1 MVTELIARQ
10 EVSPVINSREHFF
23 FDFTAQ
29 NSEIVGMDFADPV
42 ASEEYIK
49 SKLDNYR
56 ISGIGRYNEDRI
68 IYRQSL
74 SLTRSVHLGMDV
86 FVTPGTPVFAPLTG
100 KVHSFQDN
108 DARGDYGPTIILEH
122 QIEGCTFYTL
132 YGHLTR
138 DSLNLEVGQVISQ
151 GEEFASIGNYPVNG
165 NWPPHLHFQI
175 ITDMLGRSGDFPGV
189 CALSER
195 EYWLSIC
202 PDPNLILRLH

>member
-1 MVTELIARQ
+1 MVTEIIAKC
-10 EVSPVINSREHFF
+10 EVSPVINGSGHFF
-23 FDFTAQ
+23 FDFTSG
-29 NSEIVGMDFADPV
+29 NSEIAGMDFADPV

-56 ISGIGRYNEDRI
+56 IVGIGKYDEDRI

-74 SLTRSVHLGMDV
+74 STTRSVHLGMDV
-86 FVTPGTPVFAPLTG
+86 FVAAGTPVFAPLTG

-122 QIEGCTFYTL
+122 QIEGYTFYTL
-132 YGHLTR
+132 YGHLSR
-138 DSLNLEVGQVISQ
+138 DSLNVTVGQEISQ
-151 GEEFASIGNYPVNG
+151 GEKFARIGNYPING

-175 ITDMLGRSGDFPGV
+175 ITDMLGKEGDFPGV

-195 EYWLSIC
+195 DYWLSIC
-202 PDPNLILRLH
+202 PDPNLILRI